1 LLSVS
6 ALLNV
11 RFWRKAVTQPSI
23 GTCVL
28 FLAREVGEGTPS
40 LEQPHSPINVG
51 PTPFSFL
58 QFWQTS
64 FPEENQG
71 NRQRD
76 NLESLASNDPRK

>member
-11 RFWRKAVTQPSI
+11 RFWRKADTQPSYRNMRS
-23 GTCVL
+23 

-40 LEQPHSPINVG
+40 LEQPHSPINAG

-58 QFWQTS
+58 QFWRKS